1 MVLIQTLHELSVDTA
16 SRRFQPKKLICR
28 LKCNDGYKPRKKS
41 AMCVNGDWLEKP
53 TVCEKDPDYV
63 EWDPSLSTCKLPKK
77 ANKENQS
84 GAGKWHCKAQL
95 INPNEPSVEA
105 ENALAAEE
113 GYELITEKSTIAGLV
128 SEDFMRRWKST
139 KGKEPYVICKLKCH
153 DGYELEGA
161 KLAKCEM
168 ESGSWTQQASGECHP
183 IPWTPEESEC
193 ELPKKVN
200 KKLQN
205 GHWSCKTKLSND
217 YRGES
222 DYDTEG
228 QVIITDSTE
237 WADLLDDNESGEWR
251 KEKNKDKEMVMCC
264 TLNCDAGYKPNGSN
278 TANCAMKSN
287 TWYGNFDSICVAD
300 WQPKCSVPA
309 PIYGGAWSCNTM
321 LVDPTQRK
329 PDLPK
334 MIKIEDGM
342 STQDL
347 INRNPGQA
355 ERWGQQPTLE
365 WMLVCQLAC
374 NYGYNTVKC
383 NLDTGV
389 WNAAM
394 PTCEAERLV
403 VQIPSSSTNMDEPA
417 KEVSAKPT
425 KKPKKTKQKK
435 TKTPKNPDLKKKKK
449 LAKACKKGNEN
460 ACKKLEVL
468 KKQIKEN
475 RSDDFDFLL
484 PDFTEQ
490 CGPRGNSRCESSA
503 PFTQLT
509 SSVNN
514 YVLFFTNRTNSD
526 HRPE

>member
-1 MVLIQTLHELSVDTA
+1 
-16 SRRFQPKKLICR
+16 
-28 LKCNDGYKPRKKS
+28 
-41 AMCVNGDWLEKP
+41 
-53 TVCEKDPDYV
+53 
-63 EWDPSLSTCKLPKK
+63 
-77 ANKENQS
+77 
-84 GAGKWHCKAQL
+84 
-95 INPNEPSVEA
+95 
-105 ENALAAEE
+105 
-113 GYELITEKSTIAGLV
+113 LV

-193 ELPKKVN
+193 ELPKKIN

-222 DYDTEG
+222 DYDTTG
-228 QVIITDSTE
+228 QVIITDETQ

-264 TLNCDAGYKPNGSN
+264 TLNCDTGYKPNGSD

-300 WQPKCSVPA
+300 WQPKCAVPDLV
-309 PIYGGAWSCNTM
+309 YGGSWSCNTM

-334 MIKIEDGM
+334 MVKIEDGM

-355 ERWGQQPTLE
+355 ERWHQQPQLE
-365 WMLVCQLAC
+365 WMLVCQLWC
-374 NYGYNTVKC
+374 STNYQVVGNNVVKC
-383 NLDTGV
+383 DLDTGL
-389 WNAAM
+389 WTSSM

-403 VQIPSSSTNMDEPA
+403 VDTSSNKPSSPA
-417 KEVSAKPT
+417 AQSSKPT
-425 KKPKKTKQKK
+425 KPPKKAKKDKKQKK
-435 TKTPKNPDLKKKKK
+435 VKTPKDPAAKKKKK
-449 LAKACKKGNEN
+449 LAKACKKGNKT
-460 ACKKLEVL
+460 ACGKLDKL
-468 KKQIKEN
+468 KKEKMAEAN
-475 RSDDFDFLL
+475 DDRTDNFDFVL
-484 PDFTEQ
+484 PDFTAE
-490 CGPRGNSRCESSA
+490 CGPNSGNSKCEKREMRKFCA
-503 PFTQLT
+503 LHPT
-509 SSVNN
+509 N
-514 YVLFFTNRTNSD
+514 FFC
-526 HRPE
+526 